1 MHRFPCQSSLLIS
14 CRSSPFVVGQ
24 PAQKIIRIRLCHAL
38 HHLPYYDVSLPAAVL
53 EIIQENLASSTP
65 NGLATNIRKEYPQ
78 VTAAQ
83 IHRAWS
89 TLSEVLWKRN
99 PSDPIQ
105 SAIELLDSFDD
116 VDRLELINVPMG
128 VEIIAFAAT
137 RNIAALKGDI
147 IELAMDGTCELA
159 NWAPKKLKY

>member
-1 MHRFPCQSSLLIS
+1 MYRFPCQSSLLIS
-14 CRSSPFVVGQ
+14 CRSTPFVVGQ
-24 PAQKIIRIRLCHAL
+24 PVRKIIKIRLHHAL

-53 EIIQENLASSTP
+53 DIIQSNLENSTP

-99 PSDPIQ
+99 PSNPME
-105 SAIELLDSFDD
+105 SARELLDSFDE
-116 VDRLELINVPMG
+116 VDRLELANVPIG
-128 VEIIAFAAT
+128 VEIIAFAAK

-147 IELAMDGTCELA
+147 VELAMDGTCESNMLTTQ
-159 NWAPKKLKY
+159 K